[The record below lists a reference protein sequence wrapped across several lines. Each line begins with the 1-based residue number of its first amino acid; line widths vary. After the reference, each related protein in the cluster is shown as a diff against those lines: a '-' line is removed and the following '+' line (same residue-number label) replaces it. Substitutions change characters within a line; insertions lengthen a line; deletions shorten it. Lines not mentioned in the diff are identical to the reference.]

1 MEGPARMILD
11 QFDPPA
17 DRPARAPAPA
27 GARDADAAP
36 EGRPLQ
42 FAPRS
47 LVFLEGDPADT
58 VFQIAS
64 GAAMLYKLLPDGR
77 RQIVEILGAGDVFGF
92 SPNATHDV
100 SAETLTAV
108 RCVAFDRAEI
118 ECSPALMSRLS
129 ARLYAQLCVL
139 HEHVMLLGRKSS
151 MERVA
156 TFLTRC
162 VPGRGGPDCPGPRHD
177 DDRADVR
184 LALTRYGI
192 ADYLGMTIETV
203 SRSLAGL
210 KRRGI
215 VSISKIDEVCI
226 HDVCALC
233 RLTGTHLNC
242 ANDAGPQPPP
252 TARPH
257 AANAAVATGRGA
269 LAKAK
274 K

>member
-1 MEGPARMILD
+1 MKFD
-11 QFDPPA
+11 QI
-17 DRPARAPAPA
+17 DRPADQPARSSTRA
-27 GARDADAAP
+27 GGSRDARAAG
-36 EGRPLQ
+36 ENEAGRTLQ

-47 LVFLEGDPADT
+47 LVFLQGDAADA

-108 RCVAFDRAEI
+108 RCIAFDRADI
-118 ECSPALMSRLS
+118 ESSPSLMSRLG

-139 HEHVMLLGRKSS
+139 HEHVMLLGHKSS
-151 MERVA
+151 LERVA

-162 VPGRGGPDCPGPRHD
+162 VPGRGGPDCPGPRAGS
-177 DDRADVR
+177 DRADVR

-233 RLTGTHLNC
+233 RLTGTHLAC
-242 ANDAGPQPPP
+242 DHDSGAQSPAAMRARAAKDAM
-252 TARPH
+252 
-257 AANAAVATGRGA
+257 ATGRSG
-269 LAKAK
+269 LMKTRK
-274 K
+274 

>member
-1 MEGPARMILD
+1 GAAAR
-11 QFDPPA
+11 
-17 DRPARAPAPA
+17 
-27 GARDADAAP
+27 GARVGAAAGGGGP
-36 EGRPLQ
+36 RQ
-42 FAPRS
+42 YAPGG
-47 LVFLEGDPADT
+47 LVFPEGDPADT
-58 VFQIAS
+58 VFQIVS
-64 GAAMLYKLLPDGR
+64 GSAMLYKLLPDGR
-77 RQIVEILGAGDVFGF
+77 RQIVEILAAGDVFGF

-118 ECSPALMSRLS
+118 ECSPSLMSRLS

-151 MERVA
+151 VERVA

-162 VPGRGGPDCPGPRHD
+162 VPGRGGPDCPGPRAGS
-177 DDRADVR
+177 DRADVR

-215 VSISKIDEVCI
+215 VSISKIDEVSI

-233 RLTGTHLNC
+233 HLTGTHLNC
-242 ANDAGPQPPP
+242 GSDW
-252 TARPH
+252 RPH
-257 AANAAVATGRGA
+257 PPAAGRAHAVAIGRGG
-269 LAKAK
+269 LAKARAEER
-274 K
+274 

>member
-1 MEGPARMILD
+1 MNFD
-11 QFDPPA
+11 QP
-17 DRPARAPAPA
+17 DRPVDQSVRASAA
-27 GARDADAAP
+27 SGTGKDAAAATA
-36 EGRPLQ
+36 EAGRPLQ

-47 LVFLEGDPADT
+47 LIFLEGDPADT
-58 VFQIAS
+58 VFQIVS
-64 GAAMLYKLLPDGR
+64 GSAMLYKLLPDGR

-108 RCVAFDRAEI
+108 RCIAFDRTEI
-118 ECSPALMSRLS
+118 ESSPTLISRLS
-129 ARLYAQLCVL
+129 AHLYVQLCAL

-151 MERVA
+151 LERIA
-156 TFLTRC
+156 SFLTHC
-162 VPGRGGPDCPGPRHD
+162 VPGRGGPDCPGPASAK
-177 DDRADVR
+177 DRADIR

-203 SRSLAGL
+203 SRSLASL
-210 KRRGI
+210 KRRGV

-233 RLTGTHLNC
+233 RLSGTHLTC
-242 ANDAGPQPPP
+242 GKDCSAQAATTRPP
-252 TARPH
+252 
-257 AANAAVATGRGA
+257 A
-269 LAKAK
+269 LAAAHSPSRAK

>member
-1 MEGPARMILD
+1 VRYPT
-11 QFDPPA
+11 PA
-17 DRPARAPAPA
+17 DGGRGARAA
-27 GARDADAAP
+27 G
-36 EGRPLQ
+36 ETEVGRTLQ

-47 LVFLEGDPADT
+47 LVFLEGDAADT

-77 RQIVEILGAGDVFGF
+77 RQIVEILAAGDVFGF

-118 ECSPALMSRLS
+118 ECSAALMSRLS
-129 ARLYAQLCVL
+129 ARLYAQMCVL

-151 MERVA
+151 LERVA

-162 VPGRGGPDCPGPRHD
+162 VPGRGGADCPGPRAGN
-177 DDRADVR
+177 DRADVH

-233 RLTGTHLNC
+233 RLTGTNLTC
-242 ANDAGPQPPP
+242 ELGSGARRPPANPRRRDVRLTSRFDA
-252 TARPH
+252 
-257 AANAAVATGRGA
+257 
-269 LAKAK
+269 
-274 K
+274 

>member
-1 MEGPARMILD
+1 MT
-11 QFDPPA
+11 FDHFNPPA
-17 DRPARAPAPA
+17 DQPARGPAAA
-27 GARDADAAP
+27 GARDAGAAA
-36 EGRPLQ
+36 EAGRQLQ

-47 LVFLEGDPADT
+47 MVFLEGDPADT

-77 RQIVEILGAGDVFGF
+77 RQIVEILGADDVFGF

-108 RCVAFDRAEI
+108 RCVAYERVEI
-118 ECSPALMSRLS
+118 ERSPALMSRLS

-162 VPGRGGPDCPGPRHD
+162 VPGRGGPDCPGPRRGQD
-177 DDRADVR
+177 NDRADVH

-226 HDVCALC
+226 HDVCSLC

-242 ANDAGPQPPP
+242 ANDIGTPPP
-252 TARPH
+252 VRPAH
-257 AANAAVATGRGA
+257 AAKAAASGRGA
-269 LAKAK
+269 LAKTK
-274 K
+274 T

>member
-1 MEGPARMILD
+1 MNLD
-11 QFDPPA
+11 PI
-17 DRPARAPAPA
+17 DRPADQPARPATSAGGSKDARAASGPEA
-27 GARDADAAP
+27 GRT
-36 EGRPLQ
+36 LQ

-47 LVFLEGDPADT
+47 LVFLEGDAAAT
-58 VFQIAS
+58 VFQIVS

-77 RQIVEILGAGDVFGF
+77 RQIVEILGADDVFGF

-108 RCVAFDRAEI
+108 RCIAFDRVEI
-118 ECSPALMSRLS
+118 EGSPSLMSRLS

-151 MERVA
+151 LERVA

-162 VPGRGGPDCPGPRHD
+162 VPGRGGPDCPGPRAGG
-177 DDRADVR
+177 DRADVR

-203 SRSLAGL
+203 SRSLASL

-215 VSISKIDEVCI
+215 VSVSKIDEVCI

-233 RLTGTHLNC
+233 SLTGTHLAC
-242 ANDAGPQPPP
+242 GHDGS
-252 TARPH
+252 THARAAMHAH
-257 AANAAVATGRGA
+257 AAKEAVAAGRGG
-269 LAKAK
+269 LAKNK

>member
-1 MEGPARMILD
+1 MNFD
-11 QFDPPA
+11 QIDRPV
-17 DRPARAPAPA
+17 DRPARPLTSA
-27 GARDADAAP
+27 GATKDARAGAP
-36 EGRPLQ
+36 EAGRSLQ

-47 LVFLEGDPADT
+47 LVFLEGDAADT
-58 VFQIAS
+58 VFQVTS

-108 RCVAFDRAEI
+108 RCAAFDRAEI
-118 ECSPALMSRLS
+118 ESSPSLMSRLS

-151 MERVA
+151 LERVA

-162 VPGRGGPDCPGPRHD
+162 VPGRGGPDCPGPRAGQ
-177 DDRADVR
+177 DRADVR

-233 RLTGTHLNC
+233 RLTGTHLDC
-242 ANDAGPQPPP
+242 ANGTPPLP
-252 TARPH
+252 ARAHP
-257 AANAAVATGRGA
+257 AKAAVAAGRGGPA
-269 LAKAK
+269 NTGK
-274 K
+274 

>member
-1 MEGPARMILD
+1 MIFD
-11 QFDPPA
+11 QLDPPA
-17 DRPARAPAPA
+17 DQPARGPALAGATDARPATVEA
-27 GARDADAAP
+27 GP
-36 EGRPLQ
+36 PLQ

-47 LVFLEGDPADT
+47 MVFLEGDPADT

-92 SPNATHDV
+92 SPKATHDV

-108 RCVAFDRAEI
+108 RCIAFERTEI
-118 ECSPALMSRLS
+118 ESSPALMSRLS
-129 ARLYAQLCVL
+129 ARLYAQLCLL

-156 TFLTRC
+156 TFLTHC
-162 VPGRGGPDCPGPRHD
+162 VPGRGGADCPGPRAG

-215 VSISKIDEVCI
+215 VSINKIDEVCI

-242 ANDAGPQPPP
+242 ANDIGTPPP
-252 TARPH
+252 ARAHVAKP
-257 AANAAVATGRGA
+257 AVAAGRGA

>member
-1 MEGPARMILD
+1 MILD
-11 QFDPPA
+11 RADPPA
-17 DRPARAPAPA
+17 DQPARTPAAA
-27 GARDADAAP
+27 GVKDARAAAGP
-36 EGRPLQ
+36 DGGRPLQ

-47 LVFLEGDPADT
+47 LIFLEGDAADT
-58 VFQIAS
+58 VFQISS

-77 RQIVEILGAGDVFGF
+77 RQIVEILGADDVFGF

-108 RCVAFDRAEI
+108 RCIAFDRAEI
-118 ECSPALMSRLS
+118 ECSPSLMSRLS

-162 VPGRGGPDCPGPRHD
+162 VPGRGGPDCPGPRQGS
-177 DDRADVR
+177 DRADVR

-233 RLTGTHLNC
+233 RLTGTHLTC
-242 ANDAGPQPPP
+242 GNDCSTQPPAA
-252 TARPH
+252 ARAH
-257 AANAAVATGRGA
+257 AAAGRGS

>member
-1 MEGPARMILD
+1 MTLD
-11 QFDPPA
+11 LLELPER
-17 DRPARAPAPA
+17 RPVRTNAPA
-27 GARDADAAP
+27 GAAKEARPAAAA
-36 EGRPLQ
+36 EAGRPLQ

-47 LVFLEGDPADT
+47 LIFLEGDRADT
-58 VFQIAS
+58 VFQIAAGS
-64 GAAMLYKLLPDGR
+64 AMLYKLLPDGR

-108 RCVAFDRAEI
+108 RCTAYDRTEI
-118 ECSPALMSRLS
+118 ERSPALMSRLS
-129 ARLYAQLCVL
+129 ARLYAQLCSL

-151 MERVA
+151 LERIA
-156 TFLTRC
+156 SFLTHC
-162 VPGRGGPDCPGPRHD
+162 VPGRGGPDCPGPSSG

-184 LALTRYGI
+184 LAMTRYGI

-203 SRSLAGL
+203 SRSLATL

-233 RLTGTHLNC
+233 RLTGTHLTC
-242 ANDAGPQPPP
+242 SNDRGPPP
-252 TARPH
+252 AAR
-257 AANAAVATGRGA
+257 ARGGPSRA
-269 LAKAK
+269 IR
-274 K
+274 